1 MSLSVTEL
9 CHHDIPVTLL
19 FAVNNADRWL
29 PGAKGVA
36 IPDNPETDIILSPR
50 DSELGW
56 GNARDTLPFEHSM
69 QLEYEACIAETVVTA
84 LDAAAKLFSKRFLM
98 HANAISNFRAALK
111 EQSVQHVPPRSIE
124 EWCQSTSVGVL
135 TPAIINAIL
144 KHFTAVVHS
153 YFSSHCSSL
162 LLVLNFQMGLTP
174 RSGARIPCLKMHLSH
189 HLLARTSRG
198 QLDHG
203 N

>member
-56 GNARDTLPFEHSM
+56 GNAGDTLPFEHSM

-124 EWCQSTSVGVL
+124 CQQKVMLLPLDGDGAGGGIAEGQEEGEGEEDNVVGVRL
-135 TPAIINAIL
+135 RFDHTAMWRMRTVFFEVTGVPAEEWS
-144 KHFTAVVHS
+144 VSVE
-153 YFSSHCSSL
+153 
-162 LLVLNFQMGLTP
+162 
-174 RSGARIPCLKMHLSH
+174 
-189 HLLARTSRG
+189 
-198 QLDHG
+198 
-203 N
+203 